1 MSIQQKDPGNGAA
14 RRDESRARHA
24 HVHGWG
30 ADLDPANR
38 PAVPRERMPPR
49 LDKVPWDRP
58 EAQQPTVEILHSTE
72 RDGLTAVFG
81 TPLPPSGFSGSLR
94 RVAFRYSENDLRH
107 WMLLLFADRVN
118 MLEGFGDDLRR
129 GHIPN
134 LFAEAG
140 GRAALRHDRAATLR
154 KLAVIGVAAAGA
166 GLYLWSRARQRS

>member
-1 MSIQQKDPGNGAA
+1 MSTIIDEPGNGAA
-14 RRDESRARHA
+14 RRDQSRARHA

-49 LDKVPWDRP
+49 LEVPWERP
-58 EAQQPTVEILHSTE
+58 EPQRRTVEILTSTE
-72 RDGLTAVFG
+72 REGMSAVFG
-81 TPLPPSGFSGSLR
+81 TALPPSGLSGRLR

-118 MLEGFGDDLRR
+118 MLEGLGDDLRR
-129 GHIPN
+129 GHVPN
-134 LFAEAG
+134 VFAEAG
-140 GRAALRHDRAATLR
+140 GRAALRHNRSATLR

-166 GLYLWSRARQRS
+166 GLYLWSRSKRRY